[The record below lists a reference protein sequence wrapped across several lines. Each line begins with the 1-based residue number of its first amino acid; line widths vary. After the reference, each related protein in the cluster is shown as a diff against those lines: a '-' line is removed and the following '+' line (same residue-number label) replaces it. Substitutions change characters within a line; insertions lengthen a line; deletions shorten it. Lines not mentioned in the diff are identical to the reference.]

1 MTFVKK
7 ATEITLPYAF
17 TPRPYQLPFLKAV
30 DAGFKR
36 FVIVWHRRSGKDL
49 TILAAVVVRKMLMRV
64 GTYFY
69 IFPTYSQGKKALW
82 SGMDRD
88 GVKIMDRI
96 PKQLIKS
103 MNETEMKI
111 ELINGSVLQIIGCEN
126 IDNIVGT
133 NPIGVVFSEFP
144 ICKAIAWD
152 YIRPILAENDG
163 WAIFDFTPRGMNHG
177 WKILQQA
184 KESDSWFYQILTAD
198 DTDALTPEMLE
209 EEKRQMPEDLFY
221 QEYYCKFIDGAG
233 TFFRKID
240 EAIYDDKYEQ
250 EPSKRFKIEP
260 GRIYRLGVDLA
271 KYQDFTVITPIDLTT
286 FKVGNQESFNQID
299 YNLQK
304 SRIETQHYKFN
315 KAEVTLDTTGV
326 GEPVYDDLSLKIP
339 VRAYQFTENSRRNL
353 LVNLQVLLEQGIIKI
368 PNDQELID
376 QLRSFQYEL
385 SENGKVKIVAP
396 HGVHDDRV
404 MSLALAC
411 WDLPPKPIPFKSAE
425 DRKLIKM
432 FDSQKQK
439 ESAKYFSGSK
449 YLRR

>member
-1 MTFVKK
+1 MSKVTITIPYRFV
-7 ATEITLPYAF
+7 
-17 TPRPYQLPFLKAV
+17 PRPYQIPLLKAMQS
-30 DAGFKR
+30 GFKR
-36 FVIVWHRRSGKDL
+36 FVCVWHRRSGKDL
-49 TILAAVVVRKMLMRV
+49 TMLAAGVLPKMLERV

-82 SGMDRD
+82 DGIDRD

-96 PKQLIKS
+96 PKELIKS
-103 MNETEMKI
+103 MNETEMRI
-111 ELINGSVLQIIGCEN
+111 ELRNGSALQIIGCEN

-133 NPIGVVFSEFP
+133 NPIGVVFSEWP
-144 ICKAIAWD
+144 IAKAVAWD
-152 YIRPILAENDG
+152 YIRPILAENGG
-163 WAIFDFTPRGMNHG
+163 WAAFLYTPRGMNHG

-184 KESDSWFYQILTAD
+184 KESDQWFYQLLTVD
-198 DTDALTPEMLE
+198 DTDAISKEALE

-221 QEYYCKFIDGAG
+221 QEYYLKFIDGAG

-240 EAIYDDKYEQ
+240 EAVYDDKYEQ
-250 EPSKRFKIEP
+250 EPSKRFKIES
-260 GRIYRLGVDLA
+260 GRIYRLGCDLA
-271 KYQDFTVITPIDLTT
+271 KYQDFTVITPIDLTS
-286 FKVGNQESFNQID
+286 FKVGPQESFNQID

-304 SRIETQHYKFN
+304 SKIETQHYKYN

-339 VRAYQFTENSRRNL
+339 IRPFQFTENSRRNL

-368 PNDQELID
+368 PNDPELID

-404 MSLALAC
+404 MSLALAV

-425 DRKLIKM
+425 DRRLLKM
-432 FDSQKQK
+432 FDSNKQK
-439 ESAKYFSGSK
+439 EKVKYLSGSA
-449 YLRR
+449 YLRNR